1 MMHFSFN
8 SLRSVPTGYVALPF
22 FSSGVSAGFPQETPS
37 LPEEFINVPSSLV
50 EHPESTFVVVVCGDS
65 MVGAGLDCGDHIL
78 VDTSRL
84 PENGDVVA
92 ATVNGEQLVKY
103 FERSRS
109 GVVTLI
115 PANPRYAPLEI
126 AENDHFIVQGVVVQ
140 VVKQVRRQRSVLRP
154 LGSDIVRLPLQK
166 RESRVAPFASL
177 VVNALHT
184 DPLLAILHRL
194 LSDKKG
200 KKAGLVILAAI
211 EMNLLER
218 PTFRQLKDEFPTIG
232 CKSSFSG
239 SLDRRYFSPIELTQ
253 KENYK
258 KQIAEA
264 LGL

>member
-1 MMHFSFN
+1 MHLSIKG
-8 SLRSVPTGYVALPF
+8 VHPPTSTAFVTLPLF
-22 FSSGVSAGFPQETPS
+22 SAGLS
-37 LPEEFINVPSSLV
+37 AGLPEETSPQPLEYIDLPVSIV
-50 EHPESTFVVVVCGDS
+50 AHPEASFVCVVSGDS
-65 MVGAGLDCGDHIL
+65 MIGAGINNGDHLLINA
-78 VDTSRL
+78 SRE
-84 PENGDVVA
+84 PVNGDVVA

-103 FERSRS
+103 FCRTPSA
-109 GVVTLI
+109 VMLL
-115 PANPRYAPLEI
+115 PANPSYPTLTI
-126 AENDHFIVQGVVVQ
+126 TENDHFIVQGVVEWVFR
-140 VVKQVRRQRSVLRP
+140 QVRRQRSVLRP

-177 VVNALHT
+177 VVNAHHT

-264 LGL
+264 LAL